1 MDSLVMPVI
10 TKLLQYYN
18 YYCPQ
23 DNFWRLNT
31 DEDGKEEN
39 NIATQCC
46 GLNQFYW
53 LILLEMDLRSIFTQ
67 TNFYGIIYQVIKLCG
82 FSRKH
87 ENMISLIHHC
97 LYSLPFQSVI

>member
-46 GLNQFYW
+46 GLNQFY
-53 LILLEMDLRSIFTQ
+53 
-67 TNFYGIIYQVIKLCG
+67 
-82 FSRKH
+82 
-87 ENMISLIHHC
+87 
-97 LYSLPFQSVI
+97 